1 SIGARVAVMSFDG
14 QLPPK
19 MRLLRAAAELLA
31 KSAGAPVS
39 TRQITQLAGVTAPTL
54 YHHFGDKEGLFDAVV
69 SAGFEEYVA
78 GERDFAPS
86 GHPLEDIRRMWDN
99 HVQFGLN
106 QPELYL
112 VMFGNIRPESRPAIV
127 ADAEALMEEM
137 LNKAAAAG
145 QLNVQPREAARSILA
160 ANVGVTLMLIAEPA
174 SERNLE
180 LSTMTRDAMIFAV
193 SAEPAS
199 GPAPGGTGKSSV
211 VVAAIAL
218 NAALQASHSD
228 QLSSSELKL
237 FLEWLHRISNSS
249 TSELG
254 EIIGP
259 SCNAAETT
267 VRNSHG
273 NRDSC
278 ETTHQHARTR
288 PEIR

>member
-1 SIGARVAVMSFDG
+1 MSFDG
-14 QLPPK
+14 QPPAK

-31 KSAGAPVS
+31 NSAGAPVS
-39 TRQITQLAGVTAPTL
+39 TRQITQLAGVSAPTL

-69 SAGFEEYVA
+69 AAGFEEYVA

-99 HVQFGLN
+99 HVQFGLT

-145 QLNVQPREAARSILA
+145 QLSVQPREAARSILA
-160 ANVGVTLMLIAEPA
+160 ANVGVTLMLI
-174 SERNLE
+174 SEAAVDRNLE
-180 LSTMTRDAMIFAV
+180 LSAMTRDAMIFAV
-193 SAEPAS
+193 SSDQAEQNGAEPS
-199 GPAPGGTGKSSV
+199 GKSSV

-237 FLEWLHRISNSS
+237 FLEWLHRISTSS
-249 TSELG
+249 TS
-254 EIIGP
+254 
-259 SCNAAETT
+259 
-267 VRNSHG
+267 
-273 NRDSC
+273 
-278 ETTHQHARTR
+278 
-288 PEIR
+288 

>member
-1 SIGARVAVMSFDG
+1 MSFEG
-14 QLPPK
+14 QPPAK
-19 MRLLRAAAELLA
+19 MRLLQAAAELLA
-31 KSAGAPVS
+31 NSAGAPVS
-39 TRQITQLAGVTAPTL
+39 TRQITQLAQVSAPTL
-54 YHHFGDKEGLFDAVV
+54 YHHFGDKEGLYDAVV

-86 GHPLEDIRRMWDN
+86 GQPLEDIRRMWDN
-99 HVQFGLN
+99 HVHFGLN

-145 QLNVQPREAARSILA
+145 QLSVQPREAARSILA
-160 ANVGVTLMLIAEPA
+160 ANVGVTLMLIAEPVA
-174 SERNLE
+174 ERNLD

-193 SAEPAS
+193 ASDQAEQAEAS
-199 GPAPGGTGKSSV
+199 EKSSV

-237 FLEWLHRISNSS
+237 FLEWLHRIS
-249 TSELG
+249 
-254 EIIGP
+254 
-259 SCNAAETT
+259 TT
-267 VRNSHG
+267 
-273 NRDSC
+273 
-278 ETTHQHARTR
+278 
-288 PEIR
+288 

>member
-1 SIGARVAVMSFDG
+1 MSFDG

-19 MRLLRAAAELLA
+19 TRLLRAAAELLA
-31 KSAGAPVS
+31 SSGGSAVS

-69 SAGFEEYVA
+69 AAGFEEYVA

-86 GHPLEDIRRMWDN
+86 GQPLEDIRRLWDN

-137 LNKAAAAG
+137 LNKAAVAG
-145 QLNVQPREAARSILA
+145 QLNVPPKEAARSVLA
-160 ANVGVTLMLIAEPA
+160 ANVGVTLMLITEKAP
-174 SERNLE
+174 ERNLE
-180 LSTMTRDAMIFAV
+180 LSAMTRDAMIFAV
-193 SAEPAS
+193 SAEQATDR
-199 GPAPGGTGKSSV
+199 GPEDTGRSSV

-218 NAALQASHSD
+218 NAALQASNSD

-237 FLEWLHRISNSS
+237 FLEWLHRISTSS
-249 TSELG
+249 TS
-254 EIIGP
+254 
-259 SCNAAETT
+259 
-267 VRNSHG
+267 
-273 NRDSC
+273 
-278 ETTHQHARTR
+278 
-288 PEIR
+288 

>member
-1 SIGARVAVMSFDG
+1 M
-14 QLPPK
+14 
-19 MRLLRAAAELLA
+19 
-31 KSAGAPVS
+31 
-39 TRQITQLAGVTAPTL
+39 
-54 YHHFGDKEGLFDAVV
+54 
-69 SAGFEEYVA
+69 A

-86 GHPLEDIRRMWDN
+86 GQPLEDIRRMWDN

-174 SERNLE
+174 TDRNLE

-193 SAEPAS
+193 STDQAKAAS
-199 GPAPGGTGKSSV
+199 PDDSGKSSV

-237 FLEWLHRISNSS
+237 FLEWLHRISTSPNS
-249 TSELG
+249 
-254 EIIGP
+254 
-259 SCNAAETT
+259 
-267 VRNSHG
+267 
-273 NRDSC
+273 
-278 ETTHQHARTR
+278 
-288 PEIR
+288 

>member
-1 SIGARVAVMSFDG
+1 MSFDG

-31 KSAGAPVS
+31 NSAGAPVS

-86 GHPLEDIRRMWDN
+86 GQPLEDIRRMWDN

-112 VMFGNIRPESRPAIV
+112 VMFGNIRPESRPSIV

-174 SERNLE
+174 AERNLE

-193 SAEPAS
+193 SSDQGRDA
-199 GPAPGGTGKSSV
+199 GPGDSGKSSV

-249 TSELG
+249 TS
-254 EIIGP
+254 
-259 SCNAAETT
+259 
-267 VRNSHG
+267 
-273 NRDSC
+273 
-278 ETTHQHARTR
+278 
-288 PEIR
+288 

>member
-1 SIGARVAVMSFDG
+1 MSFDG

-19 MRLLRAAAELLA
+19 TRLLRAAAELLA
-31 KSAGAPVS
+31 NSAGGAVS
-39 TRQITQLAGVTAPTL
+39 TRQITQRAGVTAPTL

-69 SAGFEEYVA
+69 AAGFEEYVA

-112 VMFGNIRPESRPAIV
+112 VMFGNIRPESRPAVV
-127 ADAEALMEEM
+127 ADAEGLMEEM
-137 LNKAAAAG
+137 LNKAAVAG
-145 QLNVQPREAARSILA
+145 QLNVPPREAARSILA
-160 ANVGVTLMLIAEPA
+160 ANVGVTLMLITEKAP
-174 SERNLE
+174 ERNLE

-193 SAEPAS
+193 SSEQAKANGPEAS
-199 GPAPGGTGKSSV
+199 GKSSV

-237 FLEWLHRISNSS
+237 FLEWLHRISTSS
-249 TSELG
+249 TS
-254 EIIGP
+254 
-259 SCNAAETT
+259 
-267 VRNSHG
+267 
-273 NRDSC
+273 
-278 ETTHQHARTR
+278 
-288 PEIR
+288 

>member
-1 SIGARVAVMSFDG
+1 
-14 QLPPK
+14 
-19 MRLLRAAAELLA
+19 
-31 KSAGAPVS
+31 
-39 TRQITQLAGVTAPTL
+39 VTAPTL

-69 SAGFEEYVA
+69 AAGFEEYVA

-86 GHPLEDIRRMWDN
+86 GQPLEDIRRMWDN

-137 LNKAAAAG
+137 LNKAAVAG
-145 QLNVQPREAARSILA
+145 QLNVQPREAASSFLA

-193 SAEPAS
+193 SAEPAN
-199 GPAPGGTGKSSV
+199 GTAAPGDTGKSSV

-237 FLEWLHRISNSS
+237 FLEWLHRISASPA
-249 TSELG
+249 G
-254 EIIGP
+254 
-259 SCNAAETT
+259 
-267 VRNSHG
+267 
-273 NRDSC
+273 
-278 ETTHQHARTR
+278 
-288 PEIR
+288 

>member
-1 SIGARVAVMSFDG
+1 MSFEG
-14 QLPPK
+14 QPPAK
-19 MRLLRAAAELLA
+19 MRLLQAAAELLA
-31 KSAGAPVS
+31 NSAGASVS
-39 TRQITQLAGVTAPTL
+39 TRQITQLAGVSAPTL
-54 YHHFGDKEGLFDAVV
+54 YHHFGDKEGLYDAVV

-86 GHPLEDIRRMWDN
+86 GQPLEDIRRMWDN
-99 HVQFGLN
+99 HVHFGLN

-145 QLNVQPREAARSILA
+145 QLSVQPREAARSILA
-160 ANVGVTLMLIAEPA
+160 ANVGVTLMLIAEPVA
-174 SERNLE
+174 ERNLD

-193 SAEPAS
+193 ASDQAEQAEAS
-199 GPAPGGTGKSSV
+199 GKSSV

-237 FLEWLHRISNSS
+237 FLEWLHRIS
-249 TSELG
+249 
-254 EIIGP
+254 
-259 SCNAAETT
+259 TT
-267 VRNSHG
+267 
-273 NRDSC
+273 
-278 ETTHQHARTR
+278 
-288 PEIR
+288 